1 MTPGDLNATVML
13 DIQPTK
19 GSSVGFYFLEMQNSF
34 AHQAAVTLTSARR
47 GGRSAARTRIAST
60 LMAATIVSVKW
71 DLGEIHVRFYLG
83 MNSCFGLPSD
93 DECKDLDECQLF
105 QSGSVNLDYRHPTFR
120 NLPGDTWKESSYSP
134 QPCSA
139 EESCINLVYKDGV
152 GFKCVPT
159 DQTYAAVAIGGYKNA
174 KAEVDVLKADLKR
187 CDGIIPEWRT
197 KGTYMHVVIFCLKY
211 FAIKKSRK
219 IHCLNQ
225 CFQLKYP
232 SGCHAT
238 QISPCLRWL
247 YFRGQLV

>member
-1 MTPGDLNATVML
+1 MLRPGCRDLDECTEGGKKCGENTDCINTDGGHHCVC
-13 DIQPTK
+13 Q
-19 GSSVGFYFLEMQNSF
+19 VGF
-34 AHQAAVTLTSARR
+34 
-47 GGRSAARTRIAST
+47 GGDPCKILFGNDFT
-60 LMAATIVSVKW
+60 
-71 DLGEIHVRFYLG
+71 
-83 MNSCFGLPSD
+83 CFDLPSD

-139 EESCINLVYKDGV
+139 EESCINLVYKDGI
-152 GFKCVPT
+152 GFKCVPK
-159 DQTYAAVAIGGYKNA
+159 DQTYAALAIGGLNWNS
-174 KAEVDVLKADLKR
+174 EVDVLKADLKR

-197 KGTYMHVVIFCLKY
+197 KGTYMHVVIFPLNS
-211 FAIKKSRK
+211 FAFQNSRK
-219 IHCLNQ
+219 THCLNE

-247 YFRGQLV
+247 YLRGQQV

>member
-1 MTPGDLNATVML
+1 M
-13 DIQPTK
+13 
-19 GSSVGFYFLEMQNSF
+19 
-34 AHQAAVTLTSARR
+34 TLTSARR
-47 GGRSAARTRIAST
+47 EGRSAARTRIAST
-60 LMAATIVSVKW
+60 LMAATTVSVKW
-71 DLGEIHVRFYLG
+71 DLGEIHVRFCLG
-83 MNSCFGLPSD
+83 MTSCFDLPSD

-139 EESCINLVYKDGV
+139 EESCINLVYKDGI
-152 GFKCVPT
+152 GFKCVPK
-159 DQTYAAVAIGGYKNA
+159 DQTYAALAIGGLNWNS
-174 KAEVDVLKADLKR
+174 EVEVLKADLGR

-197 KGTYMHVVIFCLKY
+197 KGTYMHVVIFPLNY
-211 FAIKKSRK
+211 FAIQNSRK
-219 IHCLNQ
+219 THCLNE

-247 YFRGQLV
+247 YLRGQQV